1 MVEQVWRE
9 TPAAEAGM
17 QPGDVVVE
25 VAGVGV
31 KDQFDIYRVI
41 FNHAVGEKLRFSVL
55 RGEETKTELDLLLQE
70 FPEQP

>member
-1 MVEQVWRE
+1 QVWRG

-25 VAGVGV
+25 VGGVGV
-31 KDQFDIYRVI
+31 KDQFDICRII
-41 FNHAVGEKLRFSVL
+41 FNHAVGETLRFSVR
-55 RGEETKTELDLLLQE
+55 RGMETMLEFDLLLQE